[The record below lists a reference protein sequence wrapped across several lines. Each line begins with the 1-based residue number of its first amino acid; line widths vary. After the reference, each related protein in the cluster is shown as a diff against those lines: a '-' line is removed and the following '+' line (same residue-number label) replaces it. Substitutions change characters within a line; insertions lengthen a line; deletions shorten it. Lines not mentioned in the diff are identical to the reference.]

1 MLVYRICKAP
11 EMESLLNTKSFNNVG
26 KNFKINSKK
35 NNHKYKEGKKYLHF
49 FKSKNDIFYLNL
61 AKNYFLCT
69 YDIPEALLKEKQGIG
84 LYLDLFKFNN
94 LIEVE
99 EYAIETDLLK
109 IEYLVK
115 VEKFLK
121 TIDIFDYIEDPNLD
135 TENISL
141 DEELRLVLKP

>member
-1 MLVYRICKAP
+1 M
-11 EMESLLNTKSFNNVG
+11 
-26 KNFKINSKK
+26 
-35 NNHKYKEGKKYLHF
+35 
-49 FKSKNDIFYLNL
+49 NL

-69 YDIPEALLKEKQGIG
+69 YDIPETLLKEKQGIG